1 MSTVLL
7 VRHGE
12 STWNRQ
18 GRVQGW
24 AATRLTDR
32 GRDQAQTL
40 AAHLDSRYAVDRVIA
55 SDLLRAQETAREI
68 AGAVGVEPSFRA
80 DWRERDFGNLQGM
93 YSEDMLELHP
103 QHSLD
108 DVGYAAAEERPVG
121 GESLLD
127 TRERVLRGWSD
138 LCGLLARD
146 ETAVVVTHTGPIYLL
161 LGHLAGDTIVEA
173 MLDRELHNC
182 SINEIRVDGNG
193 AATDRGDVR
202 MICQNETDF
211 LDGQSEA
218 TPVDGSD

>member
-32 GRDQAQTL
+32 GRDQARTL
-40 AAHLDSRYAVDRVIA
+40 AAHLDSRHAVDRVIA

-68 AGAVGVEPSFRA
+68 AGTVGVEPSFRA

-93 YSEDMLELHP
+93 YSEDMFERHP

-127 TRERVLRGWSD
+127 TRERVLRGWSA
-138 LCGLLARD
+138 LCRLLTRD

-161 LGHLAGDTIVEA
+161 LGHLEGDTIVEA

-193 AATDRGDVR
+193 EATDRGDVR

-211 LDGQSEA
+211 LDGQTEA
-218 TPVDGSD
+218 TPVDGGD

>member
-24 AATRLTDR
+24 AATTLTDR
-32 GRDQAQTL
+32 GRDQARTL
-40 AAHLDSRYAVDRVIA
+40 AAHLQERYAVDRVIA

-68 AGAVGVEPSFRA
+68 AGTVGVEPSFCA
-80 DWRERDFGNLQGM
+80 GWRERDFGDLQGLH
-93 YSEDMLELHP
+93 SETMFERHP

-108 DVGYAAAEERPVG
+108 DVGYAAAEERPAG

-127 TRERVLRGWSD
+127 TRERVLRAWSD
-138 LCGLLARD
+138 LRASLPRD
-146 ETAVVVTHTGPIYLL
+146 ETAVVVTHSGPIYLL

-173 MLDRELHNC
+173 MLDRELGNC
-182 SINEIRVDGNG
+182 SINEVRVDGDGETADG
-193 AATDRGDVR
+193 ANVR
-202 MICQNETDF
+202 CRNETDF
-211 LDGQSEA
+211 LDGNIA
-218 TPVDGSD
+218 